1 MTVKVGGKLGGGGG
15 GGGRGTGSRVSGWMS
30 VWVVS
35 VHGREGIQVKVGC
48 PGKITI
54 NRPLWIAGVNDPPAG
69 KAGSFL
75 YPPKTRKTRKI
86 SRRKEKKARD
96 DRERKQETEGE
107 KTGKEKGKDTKNK
120 RA

>member
-1 MTVKVGGKLGGGGG
+1 
-15 GGGRGTGSRVSGWMS
+15 MS

-35 VHGREGIQVKVGC
+35 AHGREGIQVKVGC

-54 NRPLWIAGVNDPPAG
+54 NGPLWIAGVNDPPAG

-96 DRERKQETEGE
+96 DRERKKETEGE
-107 KTGKEKGKDTKNK
+107 KTGGKKRKGHKEQTHVEKTK
-120 RA
+120 RRGE